1 MKARAAACPRAATH
15 TPQQLARAPLA
26 RAPLA
31 RAPLPHTHL
40 NRPTP
45 LLPLAKCEDRGA
57 GLHVAK
63 KVDGQWVRGNVFS
76 VASAPD
82 WHTKDKTGAAWVLT
96 FAGAKQLVEGEQNL
110 MVFHNDWKREFGR
123 PTI

>member
-1 MKARAAACPRAATH
+1 MHLESLR
-15 TPQQLARAPLA
+15 
-26 RAPLA
+26 
-31 RAPLPHTHL
+31 PHAV
-40 NRPTP
+40 RPP
-45 LLPLAKCEDRGA
+45 PPPAKCEDREA

-76 VASAPD
+76 VANATDSGRN
-82 WHTKDKTGAAWVLT
+82 TKDKTGAAWMLA
-96 FAGAKQLVEGEQNL
+96 FAGGGPKQLVEGEANL